1 MSKIADIPKEKSIV
15 VFDFTRSGVSP
26 QISFSR
32 ATSAD
37 YANGSTV
44 KTAAADIPRVVR
56 QGELKETGL
65 LIEGSRTNYLTMS
78 NGPYLSS
85 PWSPGVA
92 TAEVDENSDFVK
104 ITSIG
109 GLFARIGRAV
119 ALQAGEYCVSFHV
132 KKGNSL
138 FAHFTIEQLPGNT
151 IRLYLNLDTGA
162 ITTSNYSGQTLF
174 SDVKYRAKKISEGEW
189 RLSVSFVQNE
199 NSSGSNLS
207 IFTGPASN
215 ASSSS
220 LEGEYLYVGPFQVEN
235 GLSASS
241 QIVTQSTAVTRALDA
256 VNLRFPVPM
265 DELTLVMWYYPGQG
279 NNRCL
284 FSLNDSVR
292 NSQVIHEIS
301 GTNNLRL
308 YLQDASGYSEV
319 PLNVNRVNTNKQLV
333 SVLGISKTKQF
344 TYTNSMNYNEVS
356 NVISIY
362 DSFDNLTIG
371 RRINNSY
378 ALSGA
383 VQRFMVFPRLLT
395 REEAIAIG
403 NK

>member
-1 MSKIADIPKEKSIV
+1 MSKITDMPKEKSIV

-32 ATSAD
+32 ATTAD
-37 YANGSTV
+37 YADGDIV
-44 KTAAADIPRVVR
+44 KTAAINVPRVAR
-56 QGELKETGL
+56 RGEFKETGL

-85 PWSPGVA
+85 PWSTNVA
-92 TAEVDENSDFVK
+92 TAVVDENSGFVK

-109 GLFARIGRAV
+109 GLFARIGRAIT
-119 ALQAGEYCVSFHV
+119 LQAGEYCVSFHV
-132 KKGNSL
+132 KKGNSP

-151 IRLYLNLDTGA
+151 MRFYLNLDTGA
-162 ITTSNYSGQTLF
+162 ITTNNYSGQTLF
-174 SDVKYRAKKISEGEW
+174 SDVKYRAKKINEGEW
-189 RLSVSFVQNE
+189 RLSVSFIQNE

-207 IFTGPASN
+207 IFAGPATY
-215 ASSSS
+215 ASTGS

-241 QIVTQSTAVTRALDA
+241 QIVTQSTTVTRALDA
-256 VNLRFPVPM
+256 VNLRLPAPM
-265 DELTLVMWYYPGQG
+265 DELTLVMWYYPGLG

-308 YLQDASGYSEV
+308 YLQDSSGYSEV

-344 TYTNSMNYNEVS
+344 TYTNSMNYNEIS
-356 NVISIY
+356 NVIGIY
-362 DSFDNLTIG
+362 DSFDNITIG
-371 RRINNSY
+371 RRINNNY
-378 ALSGA
+378 ALSGT
-383 VQRFMVFPRLLT
+383 VQRLMIFPRLLT
-395 REEAIAIG
+395 REEAIAMG